1 MGYNE
6 EDYRYTPSDHLPQ
19 IFSDNPEDWNYVSF
33 PTFPTIRGKIDFKKP
48 VPIETWLEGRDSTP
62 KEVLDVRAQFLD
74 QGPNPKA
81 IRMNFEDGVIVAE
94 PNTSIIN
101 PSKEPIMRFIYNNE
115 DYVKAATTD
124 FKDADNVQT
133 LIQQLAIIGGGAAAG
148 VGTRRRNQ
156 QQLKNFQKQ
165 EEAENLLGYGDKWDS
180 PFKLL
185 FPPNT
190 KRINF
195 QEGSNIINQVWGT
208 NRTEISPRSSSKYW
222 YQDSNLALKKGG
234 PFDPDKLDPNLLFT
248 GSAPKPLW
256 NENVPTPVVVNSENY
271 DQVLGSLAKE
281 YDYDYTNL
289 KRAYRRRRNISPDLG
304 TKYLNSAYMFN
315 EKTGSLDGFPAIQL
329 DNGVTLRPKAIDS
342 KGGVKITLDTG
353 GLRDM
358 RSKIQNYG
366 GTLTGEDSYSDIKGK
381 FISFGGKR
389 YTLTDFKKDIESGW
403 ELDNYLRMTF
413 RGIEQLDPHH
423 MDELAAGSILN
434 QGLDPVQSMLVT
446 AYKVEKGIFAGHSP
460 FNMALLPHEVH
471 VPLTTW
477 MNRNVRD
484 NMKALEQEILA
495 IPTFEGRKPYIER
508 YVAMFRA
515 AEQKM
520 FQFMQA
526 YQIITDQPG
535 TEALS
540 PDQIADILGN
550 LDDPELISLINQ
562 VNKTRTE
569 KQGLMGF
576 FGDVKESVYDM
587 YDRIINNEA
596 FPDPRFPTKTQD
608 MEQEGRPKSVPKS
621 G

>member
-1 MGYNE
+1 MRLNLAGSPIPRFTREGDLYYYTRKDQNTGEIIPVTKSTNQGRPWYKNLPYPLPGSERQNDLSDYALAVWFFNQAPAQVAPLAALGKGAVQIRNKNIMNKYKTQFTRVDEDLNIANSFNVTPGYKSNYSKDIDKVFSLSRLKNTRPKGLLQDTFTAE
-6 EDYRYTPSDHLPQ
+6 E
-19 IFSDNPEDWNYVSF
+19 IW
-33 PTFPTIRGKIDFKKP
+33 
-48 VPIETWLEGRDSTP
+48 
-62 KEVLDVRAQFLD
+62 
-74 QGPNPKA
+74 
-81 IRMNFEDGVIVAE
+81 
-94 PNTSIIN
+94 
-101 PSKEPIMRFIYNNE
+101 
-115 DYVKAATTD
+115 
-124 FKDADNVQT
+124 
-133 LIQQLAIIGGGAAAG
+133 G
-148 VGTRRRNQ
+148 VGGSPITQ
-156 QQLKNFQKQ
+156 FMTTT
-165 EEAENLLGYGDKWDS
+165 GGD
-180 PFKLL
+180 
-185 FPPNT
+185 
-190 KRINF
+190 
-195 QEGSNIINQVWGT
+195 G
-208 NRTEISPRSSSKYW
+208 
-222 YQDSNLALKKGG
+222 
-234 PFDPDKLDPNLLFT
+234 
-248 GSAPKPLW
+248 APKPLW
-256 NENVPTPVVVNSENY
+256 NESVPTPVVVNSENY
-271 DQVLGSLAKE
+271 DQVLSSLAKE
-281 YDYDYTNL
+281 YNYNYTNL
-289 KRAYRRRRNISPDLG
+289 KRAYRRRRNIPPDLG

-329 DNGVTLRPKAIDS
+329 DNGVTLRPKAIDG
-342 KGGVKITLDTG
+342 KGGVNITLDTG

-358 RSKIQNYG
+358 RSRIQNYG

-389 YTLTDFKKDIESGW
+389 YTLTDFKKDIENGW

-413 RGIEQLDPHH
+413 RGINQLDPHH

-515 AEQKM
+515 SEQKM

-540 PDQIADILGN
+540 PEQITDILGN

-576 FGDVKESVYDM
+576 FGDVKESVHDM
-587 YDRIINNEA
+587 YNRIINNEA
-596 FPDPRFPTKTQD
+596 FPDPRFPTKTED
-608 MEQEGRPKSVPKS
+608 MKQEGRPKSVPKS

>member
-1 MGYNE
+1 
-6 EDYRYTPSDHLPQ
+6 
-19 IFSDNPEDWNYVSF
+19 
-33 PTFPTIRGKIDFKKP
+33 
-48 VPIETWLEGRDSTP
+48 
-62 KEVLDVRAQFLD
+62 
-74 QGPNPKA
+74 
-81 IRMNFEDGVIVAE
+81 
-94 PNTSIIN
+94 
-101 PSKEPIMRFIYNNE
+101 
-115 DYVKAATTD
+115 
-124 FKDADNVQT
+124 
-133 LIQQLAIIGGGAAAG
+133 
-148 VGTRRRNQ
+148 
-156 QQLKNFQKQ
+156 
-165 EEAENLLGYGDKWDS
+165 
-180 PFKLL
+180 
-185 FPPNT
+185 
-190 KRINF
+190 
-195 QEGSNIINQVWGT
+195 
-208 NRTEISPRSSSKYW
+208 
-222 YQDSNLALKKGG
+222 
-234 PFDPDKLDPNLLFT
+234 
-248 GSAPKPLW
+248 
-256 NENVPTPVVVNSENY
+256 
-271 DQVLGSLAKE
+271 
-281 YDYDYTNL
+281 
-289 KRAYRRRRNISPDLG
+289 
-304 TKYLNSAYMFN
+304 
-315 EKTGSLDGFPAIQL
+315 
-329 DNGVTLRPKAIDS
+329 
-342 KGGVKITLDTG
+342 
-353 GLRDM
+353 M
-358 RSKIQNYG
+358 RSTIQNYG

-389 YTLTDFKKDIESGW
+389 YTLTDFKKDIENGW

-413 RGIEQLDPHH
+413 RGINQLDPHH

-484 NMKALEQEILA
+484 NMKALEQEILN

-515 AEQKM
+515 SEQKM

-540 PDQIADILGN
+540 PEQITDILGN
-550 LDDPELISLINQ
+550 LDDPELISPINQ